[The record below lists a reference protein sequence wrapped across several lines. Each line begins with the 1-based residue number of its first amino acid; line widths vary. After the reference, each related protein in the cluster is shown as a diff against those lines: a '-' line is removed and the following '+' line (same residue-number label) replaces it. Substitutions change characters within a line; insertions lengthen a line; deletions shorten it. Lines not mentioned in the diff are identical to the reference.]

1 MRQTIFPR
9 REIFEQNHIAVPSGK
24 IPDLCRIG
32 RNIRYEKS
40 VGCFL
45 YPYRIGHD
53 LSILRFIFL
62 HRGKRVPPLV
72 QPLRSL
78 LLPLCITRQIQILLI
93 DTDIGKEIDRFRRES
108 TPLQNRQLSQEK
120 QKNERE
126 HQQSNHM
133 HTCNSDGKLT
143 PGQLV
148 EACQQAG
155 LDYAIITDHNY
166 NTVKASYTDKN
177 LLVMQGQEITDDLGH
192 INVWGKKVP
201 QDPPYILKTVEDYDA
216 VLAPCREAGAT
227 ISVNHPF
234 CSMCGFHMDLEHFHF
249 DCVEVWNTIQHSDNI
264 KNMNWWH
271 NQLLQGN
278 HIAAVG
284 GSDFHKDI
292 GPLKLLA
299 NPTTI
304 VHTTAKTEET
314 VLQALREGRSVVTN
328 KPGTSMIY
336 LTVGDANVGDTVS
349 YAPGLTGKVAVTK
362 FKKGHTIKVFNNN
375 DVILEHTAAQSSDRM
390 ELDFEIRQ
398 PGFIRAEIDY
408 TFRPVMRALYHTVEE
423 KYLHADVA
431 DLPPFFWAFT
441 NPIWIR

>member
-1 MRQTIFPR
+1 M
-9 REIFEQNHIAVPSGK
+9 EN
-24 IPDLCRIG
+24 RIWLKG
-32 RNIRYEKS
+32 
-40 VGCFL
+40 
-45 YPYRIGHD
+45 
-53 LSILRFIFL
+53 
-62 HRGKRVPPLV
+62 
-72 QPLRSL
+72 
-78 LLPLCITRQIQILLI
+78 
-93 DTDIGKEIDRFRRES
+93 DTH
-108 TPLQNRQLSQEK
+108 L
-120 QKNERE
+120 
-126 HQQSNHM
+126 

-166 NTVKASYTDKN
+166 NTVKASYTDNN
-177 LLVMQGQEITDDLGH
+177 LLVMQGH
-192 INVWGKKVP
+192 
-201 QDPPYILKTVEDYDA
+201 
-216 VLAPCREAGAT
+216 LAPCREAGAT

-234 CSMCGFHMDLEHFHF
+234 CSMCGFHMDLEHFLF

-304 VHTTAKTEET
+304 VHTTAKTEEA

-349 YAPGLTGKVAVTK
+349 YAPGLIGKVAVTK

-375 DVILEHTAAQSSDRM
+375 DVILEHIAAQSSDRM

>member
-1 MRQTIFPR
+1 M
-9 REIFEQNHIAVPSGK
+9 EN
-24 IPDLCRIG
+24 RIWLKG
-32 RNIRYEKS
+32 
-40 VGCFL
+40 
-45 YPYRIGHD
+45 
-53 LSILRFIFL
+53 
-62 HRGKRVPPLV
+62 
-72 QPLRSL
+72 
-78 LLPLCITRQIQILLI
+78 
-93 DTDIGKEIDRFRRES
+93 DTH
-108 TPLQNRQLSQEK
+108 L
-120 QKNERE
+120 
-126 HQQSNHM
+126 

-201 QDPPYILKTVEDYDA
+201 QDPPYILKTTEDYDA

-304 VHTTAKTEET
+304 VHTTAKTAT
-314 VLQALREGRSVVTN
+314 GWNWILKFGSRALFGQKSTTPSARSCGLCTTRWRKNTSTRMWPICRHFSGRSPTPFGSADGGRAYYPLPAQKHRVV
-328 KPGTSMIY
+328 
-336 LTVGDANVGDTVS
+336 
-349 YAPGLTGKVAVTK
+349 
-362 FKKGHTIKVFNNN
+362 H
-375 DVILEHTAAQSSDRM
+375 
-390 ELDFEIRQ
+390 
-398 PGFIRAEIDY
+398 
-408 TFRPVMRALYHTVEE
+408 
-423 KYLHADVA
+423 
-431 DLPPFFWAFT
+431 
-441 NPIWIR
+441 

>member
-1 MRQTIFPR
+1 
-9 REIFEQNHIAVPSGK
+9 
-24 IPDLCRIG
+24 
-32 RNIRYEKS
+32 
-40 VGCFL
+40 
-45 YPYRIGHD
+45 
-53 LSILRFIFL
+53 
-62 HRGKRVPPLV
+62 
-72 QPLRSL
+72 
-78 LLPLCITRQIQILLI
+78 
-93 DTDIGKEIDRFRRES
+93 
-108 TPLQNRQLSQEK
+108 
-120 QKNERE
+120 
-126 HQQSNHM
+126 
-133 HTCNSDGKLT
+133 
-143 PGQLV
+143 
-148 EACQQAG
+148 
-155 LDYAIITDHNY
+155 
-166 NTVKASYTDKN
+166 
-177 LLVMQGQEITDDLGH
+177 
-192 INVWGKKVP
+192 
-201 QDPPYILKTVEDYDA
+201 
-216 VLAPCREAGAT
+216 
-227 ISVNHPF
+227 
-234 CSMCGFHMDLEHFHF
+234 
-249 DCVEVWNTIQHSDNI
+249 
-264 KNMNWWH
+264 MNWWH

-304 VHTTAKTEET
+304 VHTTAKTEEA

-423 KYLHADVA
+423 KYLHANVA

>member
-1 MRQTIFPR
+1 M
-9 REIFEQNHIAVPSGK
+9 EN
-24 IPDLCRIG
+24 RIWLKG
-32 RNIRYEKS
+32 
-40 VGCFL
+40 
-45 YPYRIGHD
+45 
-53 LSILRFIFL
+53 
-62 HRGKRVPPLV
+62 
-72 QPLRSL
+72 
-78 LLPLCITRQIQILLI
+78 
-93 DTDIGKEIDRFRRES
+93 DTH
-108 TPLQNRQLSQEK
+108 L
-120 QKNERE
+120 
-126 HQQSNHM
+126 

-148 EACQQAG
+148 VACRQAG

-304 VHTTAKTEET
+304 VHTTAKTAEA

>member
-1 MRQTIFPR
+1 M
-9 REIFEQNHIAVPSGK
+9 EN
-24 IPDLCRIG
+24 RIWLKG
-32 RNIRYEKS
+32 
-40 VGCFL
+40 
-45 YPYRIGHD
+45 
-53 LSILRFIFL
+53 
-62 HRGKRVPPLV
+62 
-72 QPLRSL
+72 
-78 LLPLCITRQIQILLI
+78 
-93 DTDIGKEIDRFRRES
+93 DTH
-108 TPLQNRQLSQEK
+108 L
-120 QKNERE
+120 
-126 HQQSNHM
+126 

-304 VHTTAKTEET
+304 VHTTAKTEEA

-336 LTVGDANVGDTVS
+336 LTVGDANVGDTVP
-349 YAPGLTGKVAVTK
+349 YAPGLIGKVAVTK

-423 KYLHADVA
+423 KYLHADVPICRHFSGRSPTPFGSA
-431 DLPPFFWAFT
+431 DGGRAYYPLPAKEH
-441 NPIWIR
+441 RAVH

>member
-1 MRQTIFPR
+1 M
-9 REIFEQNHIAVPSGK
+9 EN
-24 IPDLCRIG
+24 RIWLKG
-32 RNIRYEKS
+32 
-40 VGCFL
+40 
-45 YPYRIGHD
+45 
-53 LSILRFIFL
+53 
-62 HRGKRVPPLV
+62 
-72 QPLRSL
+72 
-78 LLPLCITRQIQILLI
+78 
-93 DTDIGKEIDRFRRES
+93 DTH
-108 TPLQNRQLSQEK
+108 L
-120 QKNERE
+120 
-126 HQQSNHM
+126 

-304 VHTTAKTEET
+304 VHTTAKTEEA

-390 ELDFEIRQ
+390 ELDFEIRK

-423 KYLHADVA
+423 KYLHANVA

>member
-1 MRQTIFPR
+1 
-9 REIFEQNHIAVPSGK
+9 
-24 IPDLCRIG
+24 
-32 RNIRYEKS
+32 
-40 VGCFL
+40 
-45 YPYRIGHD
+45 
-53 LSILRFIFL
+53 
-62 HRGKRVPPLV
+62 
-72 QPLRSL
+72 
-78 LLPLCITRQIQILLI
+78 
-93 DTDIGKEIDRFRRES
+93 
-108 TPLQNRQLSQEK
+108 
-120 QKNERE
+120 
-126 HQQSNHM
+126 
-133 HTCNSDGKLT
+133 
-143 PGQLV
+143 
-148 EACQQAG
+148 
-155 LDYAIITDHNY
+155 
-166 NTVKASYTDKN
+166 
-177 LLVMQGQEITDDLGH
+177 
-192 INVWGKKVP
+192 
-201 QDPPYILKTVEDYDA
+201 
-216 VLAPCREAGAT
+216 
-227 ISVNHPF
+227 
-234 CSMCGFHMDLEHFHF
+234 
-249 DCVEVWNTIQHSDNI
+249 
-264 KNMNWWH
+264 MNWWH

-304 VHTTAKTEET
+304 VHTTAKTEEA

-328 KPGTSMIY
+328 KPDTSMIY

-423 KYLHADVA
+423 KYLHANVA

>member
-1 MRQTIFPR
+1 M
-9 REIFEQNHIAVPSGK
+9 EN
-24 IPDLCRIG
+24 RIWLKG
-32 RNIRYEKS
+32 
-40 VGCFL
+40 
-45 YPYRIGHD
+45 
-53 LSILRFIFL
+53 
-62 HRGKRVPPLV
+62 
-72 QPLRSL
+72 
-78 LLPLCITRQIQILLI
+78 
-93 DTDIGKEIDRFRRES
+93 DTH
-108 TPLQNRQLSQEK
+108 L
-120 QKNERE
+120 
-126 HQQSNHM
+126 

-201 QDPPYILKTVEDYDA
+201 QDPPYILKTTEDYDA

-304 VHTTAKTEET
+304 VHTTAKTEEA

-375 DVILEHTAAQSSDRM
+375 DVILNTPPHKTATGWNWILKFGS
-390 ELDFEIRQ
+390 
-398 PGFIRAEIDY
+398 
-408 TFRPVMRALYHTVEE
+408 RALFGQKSTTPSARSCGLCTTRWRKNTSTRMWPICRHFSGRSPTPFGS
-423 KYLHADVA
+423 ADGGRA
-431 DLPPFFWAFT
+431 YYPLPAQKH
-441 NPIWIR
+441 RVVH